1 METCRLQWDL
11 FIENL
16 VKGLKNERR
25 NSDFV
30 DISLAVS
37 GGVVIHCHKLVLS
50 IASTFFRTIL
60 KENSH
65 PYPMIFLS
73 DISTANLIALLDFMY
88 FGEVKISS
96 DQFDSF
102 LASAERLGV
111 VGLVKAAAEE
121 YTAQNSQRLNVNEMS
136 KTVQMVQNCPE
147 WSKLSRMV
155 QMVQNGPNG
164 PEWSRKNVEAMER
177 TNL

>member
-1 METCRLQWDL
+1 
-11 FIENL
+11 
-16 VKGLKNERR
+16 
-25 NSDFV
+25 
-30 DISLAVS
+30 
-37 GGVVIHCHKLVLS
+37 
-50 IASTFFRTIL
+50 
-60 KENSH
+60 
-65 PYPMIFLS
+65 MIFLS

-121 YTAQNSQRLNVNEMS
+121 YTAQNSQELNVNEMS

-164 PEWSRKNVEAMER
+164 PEWSKWSRKNVEAMER